1 MGKRCFDSDVL
12 VVGGGPAG
20 AAAAI
25 ICAKMGLRVRILEG
39 NASTVDKPGETLHPG
54 VEAVLAQLG
63 VADRL
68 PAVTGSRHAGIR
80 VRWGDVDRFEA
91 YGQDQ
96 EGPWLGYQVSRVD
109 FEAMLLDRARE
120 VGVEVMQPCV
130 VRDCFRS
137 EERTVCVE
145 GSLGMMSARTVINAS
160 GRSARFSA
168 NLGNDRQRHSPPLVA
183 RYGYGTGTNPHL
195 DQSPIL
201 TGNRK
206 GWLWQAMVRPGLYQ
220 WTRVSLD
227 GSRFAQKWRPD
238 EFQELTPVGEPKGAD
253 VTWRL
258 AKNPAQPGW
267 FSVGDAAA
275 VLDPTS
281 ANGVLRALLSG
292 IMAGKLISG
301 IQSSVVAEEEA
312 VGVYNEWLANWFF
325 RAANTLQ
332 GFYRSLGVAGF
343 SDKIEASA
351 PTLTAVHQQHDLDA
365 LLEN

>member
-1 MGKRCFDSDVL
+1 MGKRCLDSDVL
-12 VVGGGPAG
+12 VVGGGPG
-20 AAAAI
+20 GTAAAI
-25 ICAKMGLRVRILEG
+25 TCAEMGLRVRILESKAIPG
-39 NASTVDKPGETLHPG
+39 DKPGETLHPG

-68 PAVTGSRHAGIR
+68 PTVTGSRHAGIR

-96 EGPWLGYQVSRVD
+96 EGPWLGYQVSRAA

-120 VGVEVMQPCV
+120 VGVEVLRPCV
-130 VRDCFRS
+130 VRDCYRD
-137 EERTVCVE
+137 EGRTLCVE
-145 GSLGMMSARTVINAS
+145 SSLGLMTARSVVNAS
-160 GRSARFSA
+160 GRSDRFSA
-168 NLGNDRQRHSPPLVA
+168 NLGNDRKRHSPPLVA
-183 RYGYGTGTNPHL
+183 RYGYGTGSHPDL

-201 TGNRK
+201 TGDRT
-206 GWLWQAMVRPGLYQ
+206 GWLWQAMIRPGLYQ
-220 WTRVSLD
+220 WTRVSMD
-227 GSRFAQKWRPD
+227 GSRYGQNWRPD
-238 EFQELTPVGEPKGAD
+238 EFRELTPVGEPKGAD

-258 AKNPAQPGW
+258 ARNPAQPGW

-301 IQSSVVAEEEA
+301 IQSSVVPEEEA

-325 RAANTLQ
+325 SAANTLS
-332 GFYRSLGVAGF
+332 GFYGSLGVVGF
-343 SDKIEASA
+343 SDKSAASA
-351 PTLTAVHQQHDLDA
+351 PTLTAVHQQHDLN
-365 LLEN
+365 LSLED

>member
-1 MGKRCFDSDVL
+1 MGKRCIDTDVL
-12 VVGGGPAG
+12 VIGGGPG
-20 AAAAI
+20 GTAAAI
-25 ICAKMGLRVRILEG
+25 ICAEMGLRVRILEG

-54 VEAVLAQLG
+54 VEVVLAQLG

-91 YGQDQ
+91 YGQDK
-96 EGPWLGYQVSRVD
+96 EGPWLGYQVSRAD
-109 FEAMLLDRARE
+109 FEAMLLARARE
-120 VGVEVMQPCV
+120 VGVEVLQPCV
-130 VRDCFRS
+130 VWGGFRN
-137 EERTVCVE
+137 EWRTLCVKS
-145 GSLGMMSARTVINAS
+145 SLGVMTARTVVNAS
-160 GRSARFSA
+160 GRTDRFSA

-183 RYGYGTGTNPHL
+183 RYGYGAGTLPDL

-201 TGNRK
+201 TGDRT

-220 WTRVSLD
+220 WTRVSMD
-227 GSRFAQKWRPD
+227 GSRFAQKWRPE
-238 EFQELTPVGEPKGAD
+238 EFQGLTPVGEPKGAD

-301 IQSSVVAEEEA
+301 IQSSVVPEEEA

-325 RAANTLQ
+325 SAANTLQ

-343 SDKIEASA
+343 SDKSEASA
-351 PTLTAVHQQHDLDA
+351 PTLTAVHQQHDVDPP
-365 LLEN
+365 LEN